1 MEEEYDFIFK
11 IVIIGDSSVGKTG
24 ILNRYLHNEFYKDTK
39 ATVGVEFG
47 AKKLNVNKKQIRLQI
62 WDTAGQ
68 ERYRAI
74 TSTYYKGAKGAFIVF
89 DISNKTSFENVDR
102 WIKEIKML
110 AELDIFIILIGN
122 KSDLEEEGKREVSI
136 EEAKTKAE
144 FLGIPYL
151 ETSAKTSSNIDK
163 AFNDVCSKVVDKLI
177 IQEKSKVDDLDYIF
191 LNNSH
196 KIDATN
202 KEKEKKCC

>member
-47 AKKLNVNKKQIRLQI
+47 AKKLNINKKHIKLQI

-110 AELDIFIILIGN
+110 AEIDIFIILIGN
-122 KSDLEEEGKREVSI
+122 KCDLEDKREVST
-136 EEAKTKAE
+136 EEAKNKAE

-151 ETSAKTSSNIDK
+151 ETSAKISTNIDK
-163 AFNDVCSKVVDKLI
+163 AFNDICIRVVDKLI

-191 LNNSH
+191 LNSH
-196 KIDATN
+196 KLEQNVKIQD
-202 KEKEKKCC
+202 KKCC